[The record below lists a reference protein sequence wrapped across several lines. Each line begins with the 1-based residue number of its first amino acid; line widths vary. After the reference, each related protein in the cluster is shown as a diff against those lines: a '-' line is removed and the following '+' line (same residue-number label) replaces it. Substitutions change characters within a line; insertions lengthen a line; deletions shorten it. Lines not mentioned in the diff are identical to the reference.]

1 MPQFFNLQ
9 QFLEDRNR
17 ARTDLLWFCREV
29 LRYRDVDDAVHGP
42 ICENLQ
48 QFKGGK
54 DTVDAK
60 GVLRPKEYLPEVPLW
75 ELTGPRNRLFLDPRG
90 HLKTTII
97 TISHSIQWIIN
108 YPDVRILIST
118 ATGELAERIV
128 SEMLA
133 HFRYN
138 EFFRFLFPEFCPAAK
153 KAGDFGNKDSFTVP
167 NRERKWLKEPTVS
180 VSTVGKTIAGGH
192 YEVEKCSDM
201 VDKEN
206 IKTPYQVRDVIE
218 HFRYMQPLLETSTIA
233 PFRGWIDV
241 EGTRY
246 DFADLYG
253 SIVDRVKQENDDSWK
268 LSIRRVWNEA
278 LEPLWPS
285 RFPKQAI
292 LRLIAEMGEQVF
304 SSQYLNEPV
313 NDADGLCKESE
324 IVWIPREVMEGLLP
338 RLRLHTTID
347 LHGMEQKESNDS
359 TVITTGGFDRDGRFY
374 AVDIRKGHYT
384 PFEVIDH
391 LFHVKRQFPN
401 LIDMKMEKDAHA
413 RVLLPFVQREQA
425 KRGVWLPLVPI
436 QRDNRTSKKQR
447 IRGLQAW
454 FHNHAI
460 RFAADI
466 KCRFDLVQE
475 IIRFSPVS
483 TWHDDILDTLADQ
496 LHNAD
501 GNAVGD
507 VYPMEREPEIPGV
520 PIWQRNRFLGFEKGT
535 GREQW
540 VFEPNIQQLENEY
553 YHPKTGM

>member
-1 MPQFFNLQ
+1 MPQFFNLA

-17 ARTDLLWFCREV
+17 ARTDLLWLAREV

-42 ICENLQ
+42 IAGKLQ
-48 QFKGGK
+48 HFGGGK
-54 DTVDAK
+54 DVVDHHGTLK
-60 GVLRPKEYLPEVPLW
+60 PKEYKPKIPLW
-75 ELTGPRNRLFLDPRG
+75 ELTGPRNSLFLDPRG
-90 HLKTTII
+90 HLKTTLI
-97 TISHSIQWIIN
+97 TISHSIQWILN

-118 ATGELAERIV
+118 ATGDLAQRILT
-128 SEMLA
+128 EMLA

-138 EFFRFLFPEFCPAAK
+138 EFFRFLFPEYCPQAK
-153 KAGDFGNKDSFTVP
+153 KASDFGSKDAFTVP

-206 IKTPYQVRDVIE
+206 IKTPYQVADVIE

-253 SIVDRVKQENDDSWK
+253 TIVDRVKQKNDSSWQ
-268 LSIRRVWNEA
+268 LSIRRVWDEK
-278 LEPLWPS
+278 LVPLWPS
-285 RFPKQAI
+285 RFPKEAI
-292 LRLIAEMGEQVF
+292 ARLVEEMGEQVF

-313 NDADGLCKESE
+313 NDADGLAKESE
-324 IVWIPREVMEGLLP
+324 IVWIPQEVMRGLLP
-338 RLRLHTTID
+338 RLRLHATVD

-359 TVITTGGFDRDGRFY
+359 TVITVAGFDRDGRPY
-374 AVDIRKGHYT
+374 VVYGRKGHFT
-384 PFEVIDH
+384 PFEVIDQ
-391 LFHVKRQFPN
+391 LFHVKHLFPN
-401 LIDMKMEKDAHA
+401 LIDMKIEKDAHA
-413 RVLLPFVQREQA
+413 RVLLPFLQREQA
-425 KRGVWLPLVPI
+425 KRGIWLPLVPI

-447 IRGLQAW
+447 IRGLQPW

-460 RFAADI
+460 RFAADLEY
-466 KCRFDLVQE
+466 RFDLVQE

-501 GNAVGD
+501 DVVSGD
-507 VYPMEREPEIPGV
+507 VYPMEKLEDIPTT
-520 PIWQRNRFLGFEKGT
+520 PAWQRNRFLGFERGT

-540 VFEPNIQQLENEY
+540 VYQPDIERLENPN
-553 YHPKTGM
+553 YHSKTGM